1 MGDVY
6 VYVEA
11 DESGPKNRSLELLR
25 KARELSQ
32 KLGGRVGSIILGKD
46 VSQYA
51 KEVIQYGS
59 DVVYVVENPVLASYD
74 VVIYTY
80 VLSELI
86 RKITPDIILFS
97 STTLYRE
104 LASRVAARLGVGS
117 VSDCIDIEIGEYV
130 DPRTGTRYGKAIYMT
145 RQVFRGEIN
154 AIVVS
159 YDKRPVIISMR
170 PGLFEIPQKDPGRTG
185 EIISWSIDVPQDRIG
200 LTKILE
206 IQKIERRVD
215 LSKAKIIVAGGR
227 GAKAEGF
234 KLLEE
239 LAKIL
244 KAEIGSTRPPVD
256 AGWASPD
263 RMIGLTG
270 QIVKPDIYIAVGISG
285 APQHVV
291 GMKDSRIIIAINK
304 DPDAPIFKIADY
316 GVVGDLFVVVPKL
329 IERLKKSQ

>member
-1 MGDVY
+1 MEV
-6 VYVEA
+6 
-11 DESGPKNRSLELLR
+11 DESGLRSRSLELLG

-32 KLGGRVGSIILGKD
+32 KLNGRVGAILLGNKI
-46 VSQYA
+46 SQYA
-51 KEVIQYGS
+51 KEVIQYGA
-59 DVVYVVENPVLASYD
+59 DVVYVVENPLFGSYD
-74 VVIYTY
+74 IMIYSY

-86 RKITPDIILFS
+86 RKTLPDIVMFS

-117 VSDCIDIEIGEYV
+117 VSDCVDVYVGEYV
-130 DPRTGTRYGKAIYMT
+130 DPSTGVKYDKAIYMV
-145 RQVFRGEIN
+145 RQIFRGEIY

-159 YDKRPVIISMR
+159 FNKRPVIISMR
-170 PGLFEIPQKDPGRTG
+170 PGLYEIPQKDPNRLG
-185 EIISWSIDVPQDRIG
+185 EIISWSTNVPQERIG

-206 IQKIERRVD
+206 IQKIERKVD

-234 KLLEE
+234 KLIEE
-239 LAKIL
+239 LARVL
-244 KAEIGSTRPPVD
+244 RAEVGATRPPVD
-256 AGWASPD
+256 AGWVSPD

-285 APQHVV
+285 APQHVD
-291 GMKDSRIIIAINK
+291 GIRDSKIIIAINK

-316 GVVGDLFVVVPKL
+316 GIVGDLFVILPKL
-329 IERLKKSQ
+329 IERLKKI